1 LPGSCAPLSVL
12 QPPPSRPTEQVR
24 IRRQIEQNKN
34 INQYFC
40 CRQGASIGNLNPTL
54 QVRRRRLAAP
64 GQVSAFLGEPSQS
77 F

>member
-1 LPGSCAPLSVL
+1 VL

-40 CRQGASIGNLNPTL
+40 CRQRASIGNLNPTL
-54 QVRRRRLAAP
+54 QVGAAGWLRRGR
-64 GQVSAFLGEPSQS
+64 
-77 F
+77 